1 MKLHSFQQY
10 SHDLERGVHDTWI
23 TARVKSAL
31 ANGRT
36 QLWPANPC
44 ENPSGGTVA
53 LSGRVNTHK
62 QCERAVAL
70 ARSVPGVVEVD
81 ARDLLTHVFTPG
93 STQQPPNAEEAPE
106 SRPQSSTRIDDK

>member
-31 ANGRT
+31 AM
-36 QLWPANPC
+36 A
-44 ENPSGGTVA
+44 EPSFGLQIHVKTHGGTVA

-70 ARSVPGVVEVD
+70 ARSVQGVVEVD

-106 SRPQSSTRIDDK
+106 SRPPSSTRIDDK